1 MKMSMNRC
9 LALAVP
15 VSLILIVSGC
25 GSNPS
30 SGEEYSAIGG
40 TMSKVLEAPFLRVL
54 AVTKTSMSKL
64 GLKPMELERDGFR
77 ATIAG
82 EIIEGML
89 SQTHEMRVFLKRES
103 DTATMVELRIRGR
116 GDEKSLKT
124 LLDEIEKGIRD

>member
-1 MKMSMNRC
+1 
-9 LALAVP
+9 
-15 VSLILIVSGC
+15 
-25 GSNPS
+25 
-30 SGEEYSAIGG
+30 
-40 TMSKVLEAPFLRVL
+40 MSKVLEAPFIRVL
-54 AVTKTSMSKL
+54 VVTKASMSKL

-116 GDEKSLKT
+116 RDEKSLKV
-124 LLDEIEKGIRD
+124 LLDEIEKGLRD

>member
-1 MKMSMNRC
+1 MKIRMNRC

-15 VSLILIVSGC
+15 VSLILVASGC
-25 GSNPS
+25 RSNPS
-30 SGEEYSAIGG
+30 SGEKYSAIGG
-40 TMSKVLEAPFLRVL
+40 TMSKVLEAPFIRVL
-54 AVTKTSMSKL
+54 VVTKASMSKL

-116 GDEKSLKT
+116 RDEKSLKT
-124 LLDEIEKGIRD
+124 LLDEIEKGLRD

>member
-15 VSLILIVSGC
+15 VSLILVVSGC
-25 GSNPS
+25 RSDPS

-103 DTATMVELRIRGR
+103 DTATLVQLRIRGR
-116 GDEKSLKT
+116 RDEKSLKT

>member
-1 MKMSMNRC
+1 MNITMNRC

-15 VSLILIVSGC
+15 VSLILVASGC
-25 GSNPS
+25 RSNPS
-30 SGEEYSAIGG
+30 SGEKYSAIGG
-40 TMSKVLEAPFLRVL
+40 TMSKVLEAPFIRVL
-54 AVTKTSMSKL
+54 VVTKASMSKL

-116 GDEKSLKT
+116 RDEKSLKT
-124 LLDEIEKGIRD
+124 LLDEIEKGLRD